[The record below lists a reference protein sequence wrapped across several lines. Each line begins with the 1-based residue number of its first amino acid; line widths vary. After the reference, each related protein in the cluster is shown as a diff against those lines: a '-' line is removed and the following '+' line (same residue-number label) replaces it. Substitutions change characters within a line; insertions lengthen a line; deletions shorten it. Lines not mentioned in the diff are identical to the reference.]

1 MPKQIRL
8 YDRITENPSWGDS
21 GNKLVNAVWVGD
33 GTNLSWKSVDVGW
46 VYEPSFGT
54 MTGWTVVF
62 GTLTP
67 TVSITD
73 YSTTPSSVTLNWDS
87 EYQEYI
93 VISYYRTDNPSQV
106 FTTTEVYTQLKTYT
120 ITNNIS
126 PGNYVFT
133 LRVYSETD
141 TMAQDSENVAIPI
154 IPTVSNFVLVSKTF
168 NSATLSWQSTNQST
182 YRIILYYPSGDGT
195 GQINTGE
202 ISSTSARSY
211 SFSNLDPSTEY
222 TPQIIIKSSTG
233 NTASLTGTPF
243 ITDPP
248 PAPVNTVLPTTTGFR
263 IVGYTQQVTSNGTWT
278 GTGTLFYAYQWV
290 RSLNNSTWSE
300 IPGAFSSSYT
310 LSNSDIGYY
319 VTCRVGARLFVGST
333 FSDWAYAFANSP
345 GTVGSSPTATLH
357 SIDQITS
364 SSARYTF
371 STSGATTIY
380 ARASPEFGPDVDSPS
395 PISSPY
401 VLTGLA
407 SGTSYFGYIIASNEF
422 NLVNSNGI
430 SFTTLIPLP
439 PAPTGLQAYTLNQSQ
454 VYLVWNDISG
464 FNLSSPYYRIQYSTD
479 NSTWTTLNGT
489 ASSNFTVT
497 GLSAGTLYYFR
508 VAAVNP
514 TGTGPYSS
522 SVTAT
527 TYPPNPGAFSLSVS
541 GVGQNSATFS
551 WTNSSYATEYVLFVT
566 DVIAESGPTYYN
578 VSSPYTV
585 TGLSPGRNYEA
596 QVAAINYAGGI
607 MQVTNSNFVS
617 FTTGSPA
624 PPFFQSPFFPFFQAP
639 FFPFFPDFE
648 SPFFPFFPPD
658 VSNDSLGAD
667 TYVLTTNGYVQAKY
681 LEVGDRLVSL
691 DISEVPI
698 DGTKFNLG
706 DWSSEEFTNNGLVET
721 EIVSI
726 VTNTKDRML
735 YQLNGDWF
743 TANHSIL
750 VRKDG
755 IHMFK
760 RIDELDTSYQ
770 VFDYELMDW
779 TDIDTLESVES
790 TNSAVYRIDCEPYD
804 IFFTQNAL
812 VYNVVEYEDE

>member
-8 YDRITENPSWGDS
+8 YDSTNASPAWGDS
-21 GNKLVNAVWVGD
+21 GNKLVSAVWVGD

-67 TVSITD
+67 TVSITS
-73 YSTTPSSVTLNWDS
+73 YSTTSSSITLNWES

-93 VISYYRTDNPSQV
+93 RISYYRTDNISQI
-106 FTTTEVYTQLKTYT
+106 FTTGNVYTQLKTYT
-120 ITNNIS
+120 LTSNVS
-126 PGNYVFT
+126 PGQYVVI
-133 LRVYSETD
+133 LSVYSETD
-141 TMAQDSENVAIPI
+141 TQAIDSENVTVPI
-154 IPTVSNFVLVSKTF
+154 IPTVSNFVLVSKTS
-168 NSATLSWQSTNQST
+168 NSATFSWQSTNQST
-182 YRIILYYPSGDGT
+182 YRIYLYYESGDGV
-195 GQINTGE
+195 GIKDSRQ

-211 SFSNLDPSTEY
+211 NFTGLDPSTEY
-222 TPQIIIKSSTG
+222 SPQIEIKSSTG
-233 NTASLTGTPF
+233 NAAYLTGTPF
-243 ITDPP
+243 TTD
-248 PAPVNTVLPTTTGFR
+248 
-263 IVGYTQQVTSNGTWT
+263 
-278 GTGTLFYAYQWV
+278 
-290 RSLNNSTWSE
+290 
-300 IPGAFSSSYT
+300 
-310 LSNSDIGYY
+310 
-319 VTCRVGARLFVGST
+319 
-333 FSDWAYAFANSP
+333 SP
-345 GTVGSSPTATLH
+345 PTATLH

-380 ARASPEFGPDVDSPS
+380 ARASQEFGPDVDSPS

-407 SGTSYFGYIIASNEF
+407 SGTSYFGYIIASNGF
-422 NLVNSNGI
+422 DLVNSNVI

-439 PAPTGLQAYTLNQSQ
+439 PAPTGLQAYTLSQSQ
-454 VYLVWNDISG
+454 VYLVWNEISG

-551 WTNSSYATEYVLFVT
+551 WTNSSYATSYTLFVI
-566 DVIAESGPTYYN
+566 DVIGEFGPTYSN

-596 QVAAINYAGGI
+596 QVAAINYAADI
-607 MQVTNSNFVS
+607 MQVTNSNYVS

-624 PPFFQSPFFPFFQAP
+624 PPFFQSPFFQAPFFPFFQAP

-681 LEVGDRLVSL
+681 LEVGYRLVSL